1 MLSSVGN
8 FDVMLRRSIYTFLLI
23 VWCAS
28 ASPQGLKLF
37 SPEVKEA
44 APRTQVVV
52 MDFLERYFSELPN
65 TKQTTIQTK
74 MADDKVFFR
83 KGMPSDL
90 HQVCDTMPFAI
101 NQFDRY
107 YEVDW
112 MKADEPFVTIV
123 FPAQYD
129 LLLGVQKDE
138 ALKQFKDAIL
148 AAPQRTDSIVMPSDL
163 KCLCD
168 SLFHTKGDTLELA
181 SLSDALY
188 YNKVR
193 EEYHPVF
200 NNEYL
205 AYSAANL
212 FHGLISDADYRI
224 YVEQSVY
231 GMTTIN
237 YTISLSQWL
246 NYCAEWGLKVYFAV
260 EEEREDG
267 ILALVIAQS
276 KELGYHHLLSVVI
289 PDKFVTDQNA
299 VLKVRMTPY
308 IPVHNV
314 KDLYQ
319 KQSAT
324 RKKVK
329 WQ

>member
-1 MLSSVGN
+1 
-8 FDVMLRRSIYTFLLI
+8 MLRRSIHSFLLI
-23 VWCAS
+23 AWCAS
-28 ASPQGLKLF
+28 ASSQGLKLF
-37 SPEVKEA
+37 SPEMKEA
-44 APRTQVVV
+44 APKTQVVV
-52 MDFLERYFSELPN
+52 MDFLERYFGKELSSQR
-65 TKQTTIQTK
+65 QTTREHK
-74 MADDKVFFR
+74 MADDKVYFR
-83 KGMPSDL
+83 KGKPSDL
-90 HQVCDTMPFAI
+90 YQVVDTMPFSI
-101 NQFDRY
+101 NLLDRY
-107 YEVDW
+107 YEVNW
-112 MKADEPFVTIV
+112 MKADNPFVTIV

-129 LLLGVQKDE
+129 LLLGAQKDD
-138 ALKQFKDAIL
+138 ATKKFKDAVL
-148 AAPQRTDSIVMPSDL
+148 AAPQKTIDFKTPPDL
-163 KCLCD
+163 QQINSTIYK
-168 SLFHTKGDTLELA
+168 TKGDTLELA
-181 SLSDALY
+181 SLTDAIY

-193 EEYHPVF
+193 DDYHPVF

-212 FHGLISDADYRI
+212 FHGLIPNRDYRM

-246 NYCAEWGLKVYFAV
+246 NYCAEWGLKVFFAV

-267 ILALVIAQS
+267 ILALLIAQS

-289 PDKFVTDQNA
+289 PDKFVTDKNA
-299 VLKVRMTPY
+299 VLKVRLTPY

-319 KQSAT
+319 KQST
-324 RKKVK
+324 THKKVK